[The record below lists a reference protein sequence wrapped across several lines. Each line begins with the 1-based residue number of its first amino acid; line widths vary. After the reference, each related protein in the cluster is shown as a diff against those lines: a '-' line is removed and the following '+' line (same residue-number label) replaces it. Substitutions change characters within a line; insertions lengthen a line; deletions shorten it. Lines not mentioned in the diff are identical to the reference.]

1 MQAYANVGTP
11 PERHVAKSGK
21 VYWEFR
27 ASESSRGEDK
37 NPTWYTCRVFK
48 DEDPKLVK
56 GDFVCFTGKLKQ
68 DVFMGRDGK
77 PMGVLTV
84 MAFSLQK
91 VAKDGKREVVVNEP
105 QSASTAAQAIAD
117 SAKGGT
123 KRQTSPTVAAP
134 TPPVSSASAP
144 QPGNP
149 ASTAPQVKEESEAL
163 AFPEIDESYLRLVA

>member
-1 MQAYANVGTP
+1 MQAYANVGTA

-37 NPTWYTCRVFK
+37 HPTWYTCRVFR

-77 PMGVLTV
+77 PPC
-84 MAFSLQK
+84 
-91 VAKDGKREVVVNEP
+91 R
-105 QSASTAAQAIAD
+105 QSASAFNN
-117 SAKGGT
+117 
-123 KRQTSPTVAAP
+123 
-134 TPPVSSASAP
+134 ASRP
-144 QPGNP
+144 
-149 ASTAPQVKEESEAL
+149 S
-163 AFPEIDESYLRLVA
+163 